1 MVQVAGGTEGWC
13 VCEAMAVPAPLLAV
27 TCGASLV
34 LSVLDWSHGVATTW
48 RDCTGTLDG
57 CVGELLASLL
67 EALDLNWCSL
77 CSSATDKDAA
87 PTQRGGAGTSVGPVG
102 QLLAEGW

>member
-13 VCEAMAVPAPLLAV
+13 VCEAMAVPVPLLAV

-34 LSVLDWSHGVATTW
+34 LGVLDWSHSVATTW
-48 RDCTGTLDG
+48 RDCTGALGG

-67 EALDLNWCSL
+67 EALDLNWCSR
-77 CSSATDKDAA
+77 CSSDRDTAA
-87 PTQRGGAGTSVGPVG
+87 PTQRDGAGTSVSPVG
-102 QLLAEGW
+102 RLLAEGW